1 MNAIQGSAIAKDS
14 VIPIPVLFVCV
25 VLYCITSILYYI
37 ILYYIV
43 LYYIVLYNH
52 KMKESP
58 EEVVQSVKLS
68 LASVD
73 KANHGKFPI
82 NIFVN
87 LG

>member
-1 MNAIQGSAIAKDS
+1 MLSRGQQLRKIAS
-14 VIPIPVLFVCV
+14 YRYPYYSY
-25 VLYCITSILYYI
+25 VLYYIVLPVFYI

-52 KMKESP
+52 NMKESP

>member
-1 MNAIQGSAIAKDS
+1 
-14 VIPIPVLFVCV
+14 
-25 VLYCITSILYYI
+25 
-37 ILYYIV
+37 
-43 LYYIVLYNH
+43 
-52 KMKESP
+52 MKESP